1 MNVVVFYPFFRLFM
15 SFKWFG
21 HKKPNTRWIS
31 SHYHRNAMWLTKV
44 FFSLLPQKY
53 TIYQFHSKHMYHI
66 NKCSFVYIDVNLL
79 RFIHFKNLSTKMV
92 GCLIFVLYTR
102 RKTIVSHV
110 SSVARF
116 FYANIFHYTI
126 TFVVL

>member
-1 MNVVVFYPFFRLFM
+1 MSLYFIPFSVCLCLSNDLDTKNQTHVEFHLTTT
-15 SFKWFG
+15 K
-21 HKKPNTRWIS
+21 
-31 SHYHRNAMWLTKV
+31 NAMWLTKV

-53 TIYQFHSKHMYHI
+53 TICQFHSKHMYHI

-79 RFIHFKNLSTKMV
+79 RFIHFKNPSTKMV
-92 GCLIFVLYTR
+92 GCLIFVLSTR